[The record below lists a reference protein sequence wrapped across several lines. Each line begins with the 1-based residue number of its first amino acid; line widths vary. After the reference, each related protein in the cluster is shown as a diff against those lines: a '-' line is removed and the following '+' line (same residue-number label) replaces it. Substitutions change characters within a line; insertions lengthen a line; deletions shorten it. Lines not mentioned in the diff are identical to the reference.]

1 MKKVGILSL
10 FNVANFG
17 AELQAFATQK
27 ALENLGYD
35 SELIDYPFYKDKRY
49 VLTPKSRPVFKFS
62 IRDKFEEWLYPKLM
76 KLMTLLHYSNAI
88 KIKAQRFSDF
98 HKDFSRLSRE
108 YRTAESLYN
117 EDLGYDVYLV
127 GSDQVWNP
135 TNYTSLD
142 PYFLKFAPVGKKRI
156 SYASSIGL
164 SEIPLYAKEY
174 YKLAWQAF
182 DAISVREENAIDI
195 VKNVSGRNATCV
207 LDPTLLLTAKEW
219 HKVGKPVEGVNGN
232 YLLIYEI
239 TPCPYIKVLAK
250 HIAKTKGLR
259 LVRINKDTIRK
270 EKDSEILNILDAGP
284 SEFIW
289 LFENASF
296 VVTNSF
302 HGTAFSINM
311 NKDFYVVAPKRKKN
325 NSRQQSILKLFELSD
340 RLVPEH
346 SEFPDVSKFGI
357 DYSSVNA
364 LLESERLK
372 SMEFLKNAIDGE

>member
-1 MKKVGILSL
+1 MKIGIITLY
-10 FNVANFG
+10 NVFNFG
-17 AELQAFATQK
+17 AELQAYATQK
-27 ALENLGYD
+27 KIEMMGYEA
-35 SELIDYPFYKDKRY
+35 ELIDYPFYKDKRY
-49 VLTPKSRPVFKFS
+49 VSTPKSKPVFQFS
-62 IRDKFEEWLYPKLM
+62 YKDRLIEWIYPKAM
-76 KLMTLLHYSNAI
+76 KFKAILHYSNAI
-88 KIKAQRFSDF
+88 KKRANKFSGF
-98 HKDFSRLSRE
+98 HKEFSCLSKE
-108 YRTAESLYN
+108 YRTAESLYS
-117 EDLGYDVYLV
+117 EDLGYDVYMV

-142 PYFLKFAPVGKKRI
+142 PYFLKFAPIGKKRI

-164 SEIPLYAKEY
+164 SEIPAYAKEY
-174 YKLAWQAF
+174 YKLAWQTF
-182 DAISVREENAIDI
+182 DAISVREENAANI
-195 VKNVSGRNATCV
+195 VQEISGKPATCV
-207 LDPTLLLTAKEW
+207 LDPTLLLNAIEW
-219 HKVGKPVEGVNGN
+219 HRVGKKVEGIEKD
-232 YLLIYEI
+232 YLLLYEI
-239 TPCPYIKVLAK
+239 TPCPYIKNLAK
-250 HIAKTKGLR
+250 HIANEKGLQI
-259 LVRINKDTIRK
+259 VRINKDTIRK

-289 LFENASF
+289 LFENACF

-311 NKDFYVVAPKRKKN
+311 NKDFYVVAPERKKN
-325 NSRQQSILKLFELSD
+325 NSRQQSILRLFGLTD